1 MITVLFIAMS
11 GPDGGEKVYAAG
23 STKKFSLKQAQQL
36 AIANSSAY
44 KKVLNKIELQEIKYA
59 AAVKSIKMK
68 KKNMSTFRWTPLLSF
83 KFPEQPT
90 LADEY
95 DWQYKPV
102 QITCVINKLKHQLSD
117 EKLASKE
124 EISLLY
130 VEAYVCQEKITFQ
143 EKQLEEAETTLEKN
157 KIRLSAGEASQDR

>member
-23 STKKFSLKQAQQL
+23 GTKKFSLKQAQQL

-68 KKNMSTFRWTPLLSF
+68 KKNMSTVNHCLC
-83 KFPEQPT
+83 
-90 LADEY
+90 D
-95 DWQYKPV
+95 
-102 QITCVINKLKHQLSD
+102 
-117 EKLASKE
+117 
-124 EISLLY
+124 ISNLRN
-130 VEAYVCQEKITFQ
+130 A
-143 EKQLEEAETTLEKN
+143 
-157 KIRLSAGEASQDR
+157 RLVTSRYSISRR